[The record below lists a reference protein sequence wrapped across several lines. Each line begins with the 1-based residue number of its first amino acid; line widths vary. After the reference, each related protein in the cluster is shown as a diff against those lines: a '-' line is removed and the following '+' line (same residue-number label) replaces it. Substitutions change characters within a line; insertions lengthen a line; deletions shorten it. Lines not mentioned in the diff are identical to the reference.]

1 MTPPRHP
8 RIGVAGVGALGWH
21 HARILAGLDGVSLS
35 GIHDVRPG
43 RAHEVAGQLGA
54 TAMGSLEA
62 LLDASDALVV
72 AVPTHA
78 HEEVA
83 VAALLR
89 GMPVLVE
96 KPLASTLSAADRILS
111 AAGAGGA
118 FVQTGH
124 VERFN
129 PAVLAALPFLDRPLF
144 IESHRM
150 APFTPRS
157 TDVAVVLD
165 LMIHDVDLVMSLVGM
180 PLVELAASGLPV
192 LSSSVD
198 IANARLTFAGGAV
211 ANLTASRVS
220 LERMRKL
227 RIFQPSG
234 YLSLN
239 LADGTG
245 EFLRLRE
252 DLSEFRARAA
262 AGPAAADLSEIVER
276 VTLEVDGAEPLRREL
291 ENFRDAVRGNA
302 APAVTGNDGRAAL
315 AVALAIQERIAD
327 HVADTRPA

>member
-1 MTPPRHP
+1 
-8 RIGVAGVGALGWH
+8 VAGVGALGYH
-21 HARILAGLDGVSLS
+21 HARILAGLDGVTLS
-35 GIHDVRPG
+35 GIHDARTDRG
-43 RAHEVAGQLGA
+43 DQVARELGT
-54 TAMGSLEA
+54 TAMGSLDA

-72 AVPTHA
+72 AVPTDA

-83 VAALLR
+83 VAALRR

-96 KPLASTLSAADRILS
+96 KPLAPALAAADRILG
-111 AAGAGGA
+111 AAGEGRT

-129 PAVLAALPFLDRPLF
+129 AAVLAALPFLHRPLF

-165 LMIHDVDLVMSLVGM
+165 LMIHDVDLVMSLVGT
-180 PLVELAASGLPV
+180 PLVEMAASGIPV
-192 LSSSVD
+192 LTSSVD
-198 IANARLTFAGGAV
+198 IASARLTFAGGAV

-220 LERMRKL
+220 LERVRKL

-234 YLSLN
+234 YVSLN

-245 EFLRLRE
+245 EFLRLRR
-252 DLSEFRARAA
+252 DLSELHARAA
-262 AGPAAADLSEIVER
+262 AGPAAVDLSEVVER
-276 VTLEVDGAEPLRREL
+276 VALKGDGVEPLRREL
-291 ENFRDAVRGNA
+291 EDFREAVRGNS
-302 APAVTGNDGRAAL
+302 APAVTGDDGRAAL
-315 AVALAIQERIAD
+315 AVALAIQERIAG
-327 HVADTRPA
+327 HVTDTRPA

>member
-8 RIGVAGVGALGWH
+8 RIGVAGVGALGCH

-35 GIHDVRPG
+35 GIHDVRPE
-43 RAHEVAGQLGA
+43 RAREVAHELGT

-72 AVPTHA
+72 AVPTRT

-89 GMPVLVE
+89 GIPVLVE
-96 KPLASTLSAADRILS
+96 KPLAPTLHAADRILA
-111 AAGAGGA
+111 AAGEGGA

-129 PAVLAALPFLDRPLF
+129 AAVLAALPFLDRPLF

-192 LSSSVD
+192 LTSSVD

-220 LERMRKL
+220 RERMRKL

-239 LADGTG
+239 LAEGTG
-245 EFLRLRE
+245 EFLRLRQ
-252 DLSEFRARAA
+252 DLSEIQARAA

-276 VTLEVDGAEPLRREL
+276 VTLEGDGAEPLRREL

-302 APAVTGNDGRAAL
+302 APAVTGDDGRAAL